1 MTAPEI
7 YRDEESD
14 ELDVFVPPAHTGAL
28 IEFLRGKVPY
38 FGVMIE
44 PSEAFDEE
52 SDEEVEEGEVE
63 EAADI
68 FSFPAELGEDELAA
82 LLEEFFA
89 SR

>member
-44 PSEAFDEE
+44 PSQAFEE
-52 SDEEVEEGEVE
+52 DGEEVEEEEVE
-63 EAADI
+63 EDADI